1 MSTELIKSE
10 NIQSIAELAPN
21 ALLSNQTSVQKCNSF
36 GTTLLAKAENMNDE
50 VDTEISN
57 YLHRV
62 GETLKVM
69 NERRSPVTKLF
80 DQVRSCFT
88 SLEKE
93 IDIKSPG
100 TVAYQLQLKRNEYAR
115 MKLQKQEEERKRQER
130 VLKVNQAKADYK
142 AAIEVEFSE
151 YLNRYITHSIN
162 ELNRL
167 NTSVT
172 LENFE
177 DVSAQIKNF
186 PTQCSPEL
194 FSKYVSN
201 EMLPILLD
209 LNTVKSIQKEIIES
223 KRKAFEEQFSFE
235 MEGNISNIVRLLP
248 SKQMEL
254 REIDELR
261 KVNAAAAA
269 EREKEL
275 KLKEKEERV
284 RQEEIR
290 RKEQERQKQ
299 EIEVKKQQESM
310 NTLFDTTAAN
320 ISAPVKASV
329 KKKIEV
335 LHPAGFLNIFN
346 MWWINEGQTLPI
358 DELEK
363 KFKSQITFC
372 EKMANKGE
380 EISSEYIRYV
390 DDVKAK

>member
-10 NIQSIAELAPN
+10 NIQSIAEMAPN
-21 ALLSNQTSVQKCNSF
+21 ALLSNQTSVEKCNSF
-36 GTTLLAKAENMNDE
+36 GTTLLVKAENMNDE
-50 VDTEISN
+50 VDAEIAN
-57 YLHRV
+57 YIHRV

-80 DQVRSCFT
+80 DQVRTCFT

-93 IDIKSPG
+93 IDSKNPDTI
-100 TVAYQLQLKRNEYAR
+100 AYKLQLKRNEYAR
-115 MKLQKQEEERKRQER
+115 MKLQKQEEERKKQER
-130 VLKVNQAKADYK
+130 ILKVNQAKADYK
-142 AAIEVEFSE
+142 ARIEVEFSE

-167 NTSVT
+167 NASVT

-177 DVSAQIKNF
+177 TVSERIKNF
-186 PTQCSPEL
+186 PIQCSPDV
-194 FSKYVSN
+194 FSKYISN
-201 EMLPILLD
+201 AMLPVFLD
-209 LNTVKSIQKEIIES
+209 LNTVKSIQKEIIEG

-235 MEGNISNIVRLLP
+235 MEGNITNIVRMLP
-248 SKQMEL
+248 SKRTEL
-254 REIDELR
+254 REIDEQR
-261 KVNAAAAA
+261 KVNATVAT
-269 EREKEL
+269 ERENAL
-275 KLKEKEERV
+275 KLKEEEERS

-290 RKEQERQKQ
+290 RKEQEKQKQ

-310 NTLFDTTAAN
+310 NTLFDTTAAS
-320 ISAPVKASV
+320 ISAPVKASI

-346 MWWINEGQTLPI
+346 LWWINEGQNLPI
-358 DELEK
+358 NELEK
-363 KFKSQITFC
+363 KFRSQITFC